1 MTMKTILIIDDEPE
15 FIEVVRM
22 RLAASGYHVVTATG
36 GVEGLQKARST
47 QPDLILLDVVMP
59 GMDGGD
65 VSQALQADPQ
75 LRTVPVVHLT
85 SLIGRKET
93 VRHNDKV
100 PQEVFLSKTASPVEM
115 LAAIAKALATKE
127 KAK

>member
-1 MTMKTILIIDDEPE
+1 MKTILIIDDEPE
-15 FIEVVRM
+15 FIEVMRM

-36 GVEGLQKARST
+36 GAEGLRMARSA

-65 VSQALQADPQ
+65 VSQALQADPR
-75 LRTVPVVHLT
+75 LRAVPVVHLT
-85 SLIGRKET
+85 SLIGREEA
-93 VRHNDKV
+93 VRHNATAS
-100 PQEVFLSKTASPVEM
+100 EEAFLSKTASSSEM
-115 LAAIAKALATKE
+115 FTAIAKALATKE